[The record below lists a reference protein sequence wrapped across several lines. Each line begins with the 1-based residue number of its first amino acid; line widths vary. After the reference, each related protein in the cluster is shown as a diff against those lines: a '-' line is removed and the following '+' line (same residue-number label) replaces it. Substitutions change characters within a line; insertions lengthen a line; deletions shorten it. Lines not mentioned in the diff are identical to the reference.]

1 MFKEKLASAIDRKNN
16 DINSFV
22 WKGRKQE
29 VNGQLVQ
36 EERRLVDCTE
46 EELRSFYAHCNS
58 MLYNTSKDYPG
69 RYVLLDII
77 KDQKQRCNAELF
89 LRWLEQEKS
98 MPRFRFLEAL
108 VAFLDINKDAI
119 DPKEYPIEGT
129 MSGCPKEFGD
139 IPTEI
144 VREGCLDRLGK
155 FNKQHI
161 TLTFILKQGLW
172 FTAQESKDLV
182 EKDPKTGQIRDKIEV
197 VKERLGLKST
207 APLYVTPKGLSYSQL
222 RSMVN
227 LKSKKYT
234 ELTTDQL
241 KVLRNRILY
250 SLADD
255 VKFHIQQ
262 WEARKAQIK
271 MVCDAKGFTL

>member
-1 MFKEKLASAIDRKNN
+1 MFKEKLAAAMNN
-16 DINSFV
+16 INSFV

-29 VNGQLVQ
+29 VNGELVQ
-36 EERRLVDCTE
+36 EEKRLVDCTE
-46 EELRSFYAHCNS
+46 EELRSFYAHCES
-58 MLYNTSKDYPG
+58 MLHNTSKEYPG

-77 KDQKQRCNAELF
+77 NDQKQRCNAELF
-89 LRWLEQEKS
+89 LRWLEQEQHL
-98 MPRFRFLEAL
+98 PRFKFLEAL
-108 VAFLDINKDAI
+108 VSFLDINKDAI
-119 DPKEYPIEGT
+119 DPKDYPIDGT
-129 MSGCPKEFGD
+129 MNNCPEEFKD
-139 IPTEI
+139 IPTEL

-182 EKDPKTGQIRDKIEV
+182 EKDSDGQLRDKLV
-197 VKERLGLKST
+197 VAGERLGLKPT
-207 APLYVTPKGLSYSQL
+207 APIYITPKGLNYTQL
-222 RSMVN
+222 RAMVN

-250 SLADD
+250 SLAEE
-255 VKFHIQQ
+255 VKFHISQ
-262 WEARKAQIK
+262 WETRKEQIK